1 MLEFYINHDCSFFG
15 KVSSG
20 KNMLVQALYTR
31 LISLTQKR
39 PIPFFR
45 WVEIS
50 PRSSSLSG
58 SSSKARKRRRMR
70 RKRNGRSFSTW
81 HFMILTVVAI
91 PSLSTEYSVKSLGME
106 RAEWGE
112 FRIGSRSIT
121 LQTRSRWVT
130 LLIKKKCK
138 MSLVEFPN
146 HQSCHLWLGTVLY
159 SGHSCSEGRYCGA
172 IHNGQPA
179 GPRLYILHHSQ

>member
-1 MLEFYINHDCSFFG
+1 MIALFLERYHREKTCWSRPCIPVWFRLHRRDQFH
-15 KVSSG
+15 SSG
-20 KNMLVQALYTR
+20 GSKYHQDQAPCPEVLPKPERGEEWDGSGTAV
-31 LISLTQKR
+31 LSL
-39 PIPFFR
+39 
-45 WVEIS
+45 
-50 PRSSSLSG
+50 
-58 SSSKARKRRRMR
+58 
-70 RKRNGRSFSTW
+70 RSFS
-81 HFMILTVVAI
+81 MILTVAAI
-91 PSLSTEYSVKSLGME
+91 PSLSTECSVKSLGME

-159 SGHSCSEGRYCGA
+159 SGHSCSEGGYCGA